1 MELTGNEK
9 KTQVKVPFW
18 AVFYI
23 FNYIFKLNT
32 KIPRVMIY
40 TSISIDFDLLNPM
53 KPFI

>member
-1 MELTGNEK
+1 MK
-9 KTQVKVPFW
+9 KNSSKSAILGRF
-18 AVFYI
+18 FYI
-23 FNYIFKLNT
+23 FNYIFQLNT